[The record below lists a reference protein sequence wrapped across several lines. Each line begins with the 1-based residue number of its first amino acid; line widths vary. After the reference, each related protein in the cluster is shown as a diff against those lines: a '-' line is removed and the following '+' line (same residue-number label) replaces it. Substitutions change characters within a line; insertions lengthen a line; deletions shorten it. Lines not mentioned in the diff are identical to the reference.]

1 MTLNLMLTSPTSAYL
16 SGDFRLSTPD
26 GRRWQDDVNTQKL
39 VPVIKS
45 GWCALVSFA
54 GLACAPP
61 RIRDVGD
68 WIADQMQAI
77 DWGDQFDEVPRR
89 LLEANS
95 WLAAIPA
102 RVPLTFSVVAFVR
115 RHPIA
120 LIISNC
126 LDVSGQPLARPH
138 PRLVAHGFKPR
149 QPEVRVVGDRTA
161 VTVKDVDRLHMLLIW
176 DSPKREQELHETIA
190 RTNASAA
197 RRSGS
202 ISRECVT
209 GRLSALGTAT
219 IVPHGI
225 NEQVEYIPGF
235 VRRFLSHDKALPLT
249 PKLDERGQPLP
260 IQWRQMAVH
269 ARPGQWKGAHTMPV
283 FEFSNVLEPAQPE
296 TPPKQ
301 SRRDDRT

>member
-26 GRRWQDDVNTQKL
+26 GRRWQDDLNAQKL

-54 GLACAPP
+54 GLAGAPP

-68 WIADQMQAI
+68 WLAQQMHAI
-77 DWGDQFDEVPRR
+77 SWGDQFDEVPRR

-95 WLAAIPA
+95 WLTAIPA

-126 LDVSGQPLARPH
+126 LDVGGKPLARPL
-138 PRLVAHGFKPR
+138 PQLVAHAFKPSR
-149 QPEVRVVGDRTA
+149 PEVRVIGDHTA
-161 VTVKDVDRLHMLLIW
+161 VTARDVDRLQLLLTW
-176 DSPKREQELHETIA
+176 DSPKREKELHETIA
-190 RTNASAA
+190 KTNASAA

-202 ISRECVT
+202 ISPECVT
-209 GRLSALGTAT
+209 GRLSALGGAT

-235 VRRFLSHDKALPLT
+235 VRRFFSHQGGALPFT
-249 PKLDERGQPLP
+249 PKADEQGKPLP
-260 IQWRQMAVH
+260 VQWRQMAVQ
-269 ARPGQWKGAHTMPV
+269 ARPNYGKGALPMPT
-283 FEFSNVLEPAQPE
+283 FEFSNVLEPATSE
-296 TPPKQ
+296 TPPLP
-301 SRRDDRT
+301 